1 MSQLAINVAAGIME
15 MSHEIATLK
24 AQIEAMKKQN
34 EAQKVVQKAAYSK
47 VYQCFRTQRGMWTPD
62 YNKMLYALQELGP
75 LCNHSFAKP
84 AAKTTA

>member
-24 AQIEAMKKQN
+24 AQIEAMKKQR
-34 EAQKVVQKAAYSK
+34 EAEKVIQRAAYVK
-47 VYQCFRTQRGMWTPD
+47 VYQCFRTQRGMWTTD
-62 YNKMLYALQELGP
+62 FNKMLAALQELGP

-84 AAKTTA
+84 KEKA